1 MYKHILLGV
10 DTQIKNEKALKEVS
24 RLAGEGTIVTVLNA
38 INEQDAQASIRA
50 GVHLDKLTEK
60 RSKGL
65 ESTLKTLEDYGDEVI
80 VRGNAKD
87 ELLKFANSGKYEIVV
102 LSNRKAEDNKKFVL
116 GSVSHKVAKRATIP
130 VLIVK

>member
-50 GVHLDKLTEK
+50 GVH
-60 RSKGL
+60 
-65 ESTLKTLEDYGDEVI
+65 
-80 VRGNAKD
+80 
-87 ELLKFANSGKYEIVV
+87 
-102 LSNRKAEDNKKFVL
+102 
-116 GSVSHKVAKRATIP
+116 
-130 VLIVK
+130 

>member
-65 ESTLKTLEDYGDEVI
+65 ESTLKTLEDYGIDYDEVI

-87 ELLKFANSGKYEIVV
+87 ELLKFANSGKYEIIV
-102 LSNRKAEDNKKFVL
+102 LSNRKAEDYRLKLSPKKASQQYEVL
-116 GSVSHKVAKRATIP
+116 
-130 VLIVK
+130 

>member
-60 RSKGL
+60 RSK
-65 ESTLKTLEDYGDEVI
+65 V
-80 VRGNAKD
+80 
-87 ELLKFANSGKYEIVV
+87 
-102 LSNRKAEDNKKFVL
+102 
-116 GSVSHKVAKRATIP
+116 
-130 VLIVK
+130 